1 MTRKRRKVIFL
12 WTYVDWGGAQIYLL
26 PIMKEA
32 MREYDVLVALPRS
45 SSPQIIGF
53 LEQIGV
59 QLELLDFH
67 LDSKPALT
75 VKRRIQRRLNR
86 IATEIRA
93 FRWLNRFD
101 LSECILHLEISAW
114 QSWQFLTLLSLRK
127 ANVFVSMHNA
137 LPNVPRW
144 RVLLWKARLHFVS
157 RLPGFHIILSNQ
169 DTKNKLK
176 GWVEDVFWNKIKIV
190 YTGIDPSQISA
201 ASGAQLDKPRVLK
214 DHGIPSSKCIVLCV
228 AQFIDR
234 KGRWIFLDAAKIIA
248 TNSPDFTF
256 VWVTPE
262 MPNDIEQAVIDSYNL
277 GDRFQL
283 ILSDTIGTSR
293 IEILK
298 FFRIA
303 DIFVLASFVEGL
315 PGALLEAMAMGLPCI
330 STKVN
335 AIPEAINNL
344 ETGIIIEPGEPA
356 KLAHEINLLAENPE
370 FRLSI
375 AEAGKRFV
383 LNNFDQNIA
392 SRIAINEYHKCFR
405 ESSRK

>member
-1 MTRKRRKVIFL
+1 MTRTKRKVIFL
-12 WTYVDWGGAQIYLL
+12 WTYVEWGGAQIYLM
-26 PIMKEA
+26 PIMREA
-32 MREYDVLVALPRS
+32 MREYDVVVALPRS

-75 VKRRIQRRLNR
+75 IKRRIQRRLNR
-86 IATEIRA
+86 IATEIRT
-93 FRWLNRFD
+93 FRWLNQFD
-101 LSECILHLEISAW
+101 LSDCVLHLEISAW
-114 QSWQFLTLLSLRK
+114 QSWQFLTLLSFRK

-137 LPNVPRW
+137 LPAVPRW
-144 RVLLWKARLHFVS
+144 RVLLWKTRLHFVS

-176 GWVEDVFWNKIKIV
+176 GWVEDGFWNKIKIV
-190 YTGIDPSQISA
+190 YTGIDPSQISE
-201 ASGAQLDKPRVLK
+201 ASGAMLDKPGVLSE
-214 DHGIPSSKCIVLCV
+214 HGIPNSKFIVLCV

-234 KGRWIFLDAAKIIA
+234 KGRWTFLDAAKIITA
-248 TNSPDFTF
+248 ASPDFTF

-262 MPNDIEQAVIDSYNL
+262 LPDDAEQAIVDSYNL

-283 ILSDTIGTSR
+283 VLSDTIGTSR

-315 PGALLEAMAMGLPCI
+315 PGSLLEAMAMGLPCV
-330 STKVN
+330 STNVN
-335 AIPEAINNL
+335 AIPEAIKNL
-344 ETGIIIEPGEPA
+344 DTGIIIEPGDPA
-356 KLAHEINLLAENPE
+356 RLAHAINLLAENHE
-370 FRLSI
+370 LRLSI

-392 SRIAINEYHKCFR
+392 SRIAIIEYDKCFER
-405 ESSRK
+405 SSRE